1 MRSVRVDRTVAA
13 WTAAGLL
20 ACVAYPLL
28 GADTVSGA
36 WLWDVLAAATL
47 VAVLAGIRRNR
58 PELRLAWYAFAGSV
72 FFRMAGDISYD
83 IDLHVLHRDP
93 FPSLADVFYL
103 ASCPLL
109 ILSTVMLARGR
120 LLRDLAG
127 RLDAAIIAT
136 GLGLV
141 WWVFVIGPVA
151 ADGSIPPLERL
162 IGAAYPAF
170 DLLLLALV
178 ARLLTR
184 SGRASASLM
193 LITAGT
199 AAMLLS
205 DVAFQLVSVYAPTLD
220 GSISAGWMVG
230 NVFYGAAAL
239 HRSAGA
245 AAQQPR
251 TVDQRLGRGRLVLL
265 AACTLLVP
273 ALLFIE
279 GATGS
284 GAISWP
290 AIGVGAV
297 LLFLLVLARM
307 SGFVTQIQRQ
317 AGQLEDLALRDA
329 LTGLPNRRV
338 FERRL
343 GTAVASGSP
352 QVAVLDLNGFK
363 DVNDRLGHAVG
374 DRLLE
379 VVAGRLLGAL
389 RDGDLVARMGGDEFA
404 VLVPGGS
411 VAVMDQ
417 IVGRIATA
425 LREPITLEGQDLLVG
440 ASIGTAD
447 GEDTADGYEV
457 LRRADVAMYAAK
469 QAGERHRRY
478 SPDLDVQAAEEAR
491 TGAELRTALDEG
503 QFHLVYQPVVSL
515 PDHRMVAVEALVR
528 WDHPV
533 RGTVAPADFLPVAE
547 RSGLII
553 ELGDWILRTAC
564 AQAAGWLRT
573 LGAAAPGRLH
583 VNVSD
588 RQLADPG
595 FPALVAA
602 TLAETRLPADHL
614 TLEVSETALI
624 HGGEAV
630 RALDDLR
637 ALGVPVALD
646 DFGTGHSS
654 LGLLQAV
661 PVDVI
666 KVDKSFIASIT
677 RTGRH
682 AVIATALL
690 QVSDGLGLAAVAEG
704 VETAEQAAELHRIG
718 YRFAQGHLFGE
729 PSAEPRFHGTGVVA
743 GTGVATVS

>member
-1 MRSVRVDRTVAA
+1 MRRVRVDRTVAA

-20 ACVAYPLL
+20 TCVAYPML
-28 GADTVSGA
+28 GPDTVAAA
-36 WLWDVLAAATL
+36 WVWDVLAAATL
-47 VAVLAGIRRNR
+47 VAVLAGVRRNR

-109 ILSTVMLARGR
+109 IVSTIMLARR
-120 LLRDLAG
+120 QQMLRDLAG

-151 ADGSIPPLERL
+151 ADASIPPLERL

-184 SGRASASLM
+184 TGRASVSLM

-199 AAMLLS
+199 GAMLIS
-205 DVAFQLVSVYAPTLD
+205 DVAFQLVTVYAPGLD
-220 GSISAGWMVG
+220 DSISAGWMVG
-230 NVFYGAAAL
+230 NVLYGAAAL
-239 HRSAGA
+239 HRSTGA
-245 AAQQPR
+245 AAPPPR
-251 TVDQRLGRGRLVLL
+251 SVDQRLGHGRLILL

-284 GAISWP
+284 GEVSWP

-307 SGFVTQIQRQ
+307 SGFVRQIQHQ
-317 AGQLEDLALRDA
+317 AGQLEDLALHDA

-338 FERRL
+338 FEKRL
-343 GTAVASGSP
+343 AEAVAAGSP

-374 DRLLE
+374 DRLLT
-379 VVAGRLLGAL
+379 VVAGRLLDAL

-404 VLVPGGS
+404 VLVPAGS
-411 VAVMDQ
+411 AAVMEQ
-417 IVGRIATA
+417 IVGRISSA
-425 LREPITLEGQDLLVG
+425 LREPIALDDQDLLVG

-447 GEDTADGYEV
+447 GADTTDGYEV

-478 SPDLDVQAAEEAR
+478 SPDLDEQAAEEAHLV
-491 TGAELRTALDEG
+491 AELRAALDEA
-503 QFHLVYQPVVSL
+503 QFRLVYQPVVSL

-528 WDHPV
+528 WEHPV
-533 RGTVAPADFLPVAE
+533 RGTVSPAEFLVGAE
-547 RSGLII
+547 RSGLIV
-553 ELGDWILRTAC
+553 ELGERILRNAC
-564 AQAAGWLRT
+564 AQAAEWLRT
-573 LGAAAPGRLH
+573 LGPAAPGRLH
-583 VNVSD
+583 VNISD

-602 TLAETRLPADHL
+602 ILAETRLSAEHL
-614 TLEVSETALI
+614 TLEVTETALMN
-624 HGGEAV
+624 GGQAV
-630 RALDDLR
+630 RAIEDLR

-654 LGLLQAV
+654 LGLLQTL
-661 PVDVI
+661 PVDVL
-666 KVDKSFIASIT
+666 KVDRSFIASVT
-677 RTGRH
+677 QAGRH
-682 AVIATALL
+682 AVIAAALL
-690 QVSDGLGLAAVAEG
+690 QVSDGLGMAAVAEG
-704 VETAEQAAELHRIG
+704 VETAEQAEELHRLG
-718 YRFAQGHLFGE
+718 YRFAQGNLFGE
-729 PSAEPRFHGTGVVA
+729 PSAEPRFSGTDVA
-743 GTGVATVS
+743 AVS